1 MKANLLN
8 KAQKIQLVI
17 TDVDGVWTN
26 SQMYYSEEGL
36 LMKSF
41 STYDGMAASI
51 MLKNNFIIVMIT
63 SEYENIEILKTRAK
77 KLNIKEVYYN
87 EHDKLSRI
95 KYLSK
100 KYNLTLDQIAYIGD
114 DLNDLDTLKIVG
126 LSAMPPTSPILDLI
140 TPDIITNNRGGD
152 GAFRNLADIILKAQ
166 NII

>member
-1 MKANLLN
+1 MHPE
-8 KAQKIQLVI
+8 
-17 TDVDGVWTN
+17 W
-26 SQMYYSEEGL
+26 
-36 LMKSF
+36 
-41 STYDGMAASI
+41 
-51 MLKNNFIIVMIT
+51 
-63 SEYENIEILKTRAK
+63 LKTSGLSK
-77 KLNIKEVYYN
+77 SLPLFSKLIGKWLRELEDGTDTILWLLITEESLKSGEFYFDRKIVT
-87 EHDKLSRI
+87 H
-95 KYLSK
+95 YLSK